1 MEVATSNVQRNDELV
16 DSRSKNRR
24 KLIAKVEKKIHMYE
38 KHQIP
43 IVQVLEQWTDSPPPL
58 KDLQGTHLLLKIPLG
73 FILRFS

>member
-1 MEVATSNVQRNDELV
+1 MEVAMSNVQRNDVLV
-16 DSRSKNRR
+16 DSRNKNRR
-24 KLIAKVEKKIHMYE
+24 KLIAKVEKKTHMYE